1 MKTVSLAFLAI
12 ALSLMAFPMRAQAPA
27 AIPAAEEPHH
37 HQVLENS
44 YVRVLRV
51 SIPTGDATLLH
62 AHNAPYVYVS
72 LGPADFANAVAGKPE
87 ARVKLTDGQVG
98 YSRGNFAH
106 LVRADAGIPFNNVTI
121 ELLRPQGEP
130 RNLCEKIVP
139 GDAGTC
145 DLSGYAAD
153 APIAVRP
160 LLETDEIRVSE
171 VVVRKGD
178 ATDKPHA
185 QPGLLVAVSAAPI
198 TVAHVAGAATQTL
211 HAGEIIWL
219 PAGAVPKFTVAEGLE
234 SRLLLISFKEAA
246 AAAAPTAQIGRVYQ
260 PVL

>member
-1 MKTVSLAFLAI
+1 MKTLSVAFLLI
-12 ALSLMAFPMRAQAPA
+12 ALSLIAFPTRAQAPA

-51 SIPTGDATLLH
+51 SIATDDATLLP
-62 AHNAPYVYVS
+62 AHNVPYVYVS
-72 LGPADFANAVAGKPE
+72 LGPAVFANAVAGKPE
-87 ARVKLTDGQVG
+87 VRVKLTDGQVG

-106 LVRADAGIPFNNVTI
+106 LVRADAGIPFNNVTV

-130 RNLCEKIVP
+130 KNRCEKIVP

-145 DLSGYAAD
+145 DLSGYVAD
-153 APIAVRP
+153 APIGVRP

-198 TVAHVAGAATQTL
+198 KVSHVAGAATQTL

-219 PAGAVPKFTVAEGLE
+219 PAGAEPKFTVDEGPDV
-234 SRLLLISFKEAA
+234 RLLLISFKDVAT
-246 AAAAPTAQIGRVYQ
+246 AP
-260 PVL
+260 